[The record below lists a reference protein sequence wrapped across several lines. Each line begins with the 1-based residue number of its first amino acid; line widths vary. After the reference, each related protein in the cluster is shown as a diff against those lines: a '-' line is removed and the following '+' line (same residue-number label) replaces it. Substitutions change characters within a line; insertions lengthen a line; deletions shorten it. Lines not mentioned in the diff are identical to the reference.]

1 MVLASLHAVLLI
13 LVMCRYLHDLKGEGV
28 AVCSGRTQET
38 LRLAKMWVEEQ
49 LSRSGD
55 GLSVGYEVYKEDAR
69 FIKEL
74 LKGQTVTNSSIE
86 AIHAG
91 RQQTDAQEALA
102 TPRPQAQNI
111 GVVPTYA
118 EERFAGSCLERQVS
132 SPKRRTVL
140 PRVAER
146 PTRPWVD
153 G

>member
-1 MVLASLHAVLLI
+1 
-13 LVMCRYLHDLKGEGV
+13 MCLGQ
-28 AVCSGRTQET
+28 TQET
-38 LRLAKMWVEEQ
+38 LRLAKTWVEEQ
-49 LSRSGD
+49 LSRSCD

-74 LKGQTVTNSSIE
+74 LKDQTVTNGSIE

-102 TPRPQAQNI
+102 TPRPRARTI
-111 GVVPTYA
+111 GAFPTRA
-118 EERFAGSCLERQVS
+118 EGRSTGSSLERQVS
-132 SPKRRTVL
+132 SPNRRTVS